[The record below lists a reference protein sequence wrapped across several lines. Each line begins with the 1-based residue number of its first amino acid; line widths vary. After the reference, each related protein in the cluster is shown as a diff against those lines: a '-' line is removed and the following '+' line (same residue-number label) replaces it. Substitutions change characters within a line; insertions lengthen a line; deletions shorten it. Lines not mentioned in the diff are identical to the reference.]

1 MSSKIL
7 KSSMLALV
15 VAASIPCSSEL
26 LAAPPEKEP
35 GSYDLN
41 FLWNGELVLWAHI
54 EGASGDATDGVV
66 VFQYCS
72 YRGLP
77 PNDITQPDEAPSS
90 ACADGSGRW
99 RNLTARVE
107 VDTNGDAFLNFG
119 LVQVVNVIGFRY
131 AYSRGSVIAN
141 AVTDPEDWIRT

>member
-1 MSSKIL
+1 MSPTIL
-7 KSSMLALV
+7 KSSVLALLAV
-15 VAASIPCSSEL
+15 ASIPCASEL
-26 LAAPPEKEP
+26 QAAPPVKEA
-35 GSYDLN
+35 GTYDLD

-77 PNDITQPDEAPSS
+77 PNDIAQPDEAPSS

-107 VDTNGDAFLNFG
+107 VDANGDAFYNFG
-119 LVQVVNVIGFRY
+119 AVQVVTVIGFRY
-131 AYSRGSVIAN
+131 SYSRGSVIEN
-141 AVTDPEDWIRT
+141 AVTDPEDWFRT